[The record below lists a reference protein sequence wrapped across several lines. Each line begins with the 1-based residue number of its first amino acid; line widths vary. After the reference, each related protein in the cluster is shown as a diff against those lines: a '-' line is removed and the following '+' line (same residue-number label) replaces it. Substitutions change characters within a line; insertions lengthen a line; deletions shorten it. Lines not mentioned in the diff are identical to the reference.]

1 VWVKITRQIDF
12 DVTPHDLRRTA
23 ATRLFLVDR
32 WTPAEVQAFM
42 DHLDP
47 RVTLGIYT
55 VVASKNPPQPS
66 TLSTQN
72 I

>member
-1 VWVKITRQIDF
+1 VWVKITRRIGF
-12 DVTPHDLRRTA
+12 DATPHDLRRTA

-42 DHLDP
+42 GYLDP

-55 VVASKNPPQPS
+55 IVASEKLPQPS
-66 TLSTQN
+66 TLSMK
-72 I
+72 II